1 MEHNGTDY
9 KHLPKGTAIIR
20 LARLTYSRLV
30 RRKYQIKLENQ
41 QLLDQIDGPFLLL
54 SNHSHGIDFIMLSSS
69 FPFHLKWVTGAYLFK
84 MNAFVHYVV
93 NSIAQCIAKE
103 QGKSDLSTIIEMK
116 KALAGGSVV
125 GLFPEGTR
133 TWDGDSIPSS
143 GSVLAKL
150 VCYLKVPVM
159 IVSCEGTYACKPRWA
174 MRESKGP
181 VFINLKALL
190 RPSEFL
196 TLKIE
201 KLEEKLDSLL
211 FFSNDQWQ
219 DSHHIAYKSD
229 HKAEGLQRVLYACP
243 KCLSIGTHTAS
254 GNRMKCSCCGAETEV
269 DEFQKLHSEATPMTT
284 VHQWHLWEQ
293 TLLDS
298 PDTVFKPEEGVLLQV
313 GDIDQYKTVS
323 KHITISADSKAITV
337 QCNDRDRKKYEFALN
352 QITSI
357 AINAKQTLEF
367 FIGHDLFRIR
377 LKEDGCALKYRELA
391 LAQQSTEETK

>member
-1 MEHNGTDY
+1 
-9 KHLPKGTAIIR
+9 
-20 LARLTYSRLV
+20 
-30 RRKYQIKLENQ
+30 
-41 QLLDQIDGPFLLL
+41 
-54 SNHSHGIDFIMLSSS
+54 
-69 FPFHLKWVTGAYLFK
+69 
-84 MNAFVHYVV
+84 
-93 NSIAQCIAKE
+93 
-103 QGKSDLSTIIEMK
+103 MK
-116 KALAGGSVV
+116 
-125 GLFPEGTR
+125 
-133 TWDGDSIPSS
+133 
-143 GSVLAKL
+143 
-150 VCYLKVPVM
+150 
-159 IVSCEGTYACKPRWA
+159 
-174 MRESKGP
+174 ESKGP

-190 RPSEFL
+190 RPAEFM

-243 KCLSIGTHTAS
+243 KCLSIGTHTTS

-269 DEFQKLHSEATPMTT
+269 DEFQKLHSEATSMTT

-313 GDIDQYKTVS
+313 GDINQYKTVS